1 MTTRPGSGPPP
12 SDAAPAGPVPPAL
25 PSLPVD
31 EVARAAARS
40 RSTGPWSLAH
50 LKACWFTLLAV
61 GVVVV
66 IVAAA
71 AAGGTAASGAAVG
84 VGIVGAFFTASTVV
98 IAAVGA
104 RHPKA
109 VMLTALGVYFVKIV
123 ALGAVIVLLP
133 PHGPIA
139 PRWMAIAV
147 AVGLVAWMAAHLRFV
162 ATAKIFY
169 VDPH

>member
-1 MTTRPGSGPPP
+1 MTKRSGNSVSS
-12 SDAAPAGPVPPAL
+12 SDSGGPVL
-25 PSLPVD
+25 PLD

-40 RSTGPWSLAH
+40 RSAGPWSVAH
-50 LKACWFTLLAV
+50 LKGCWLTL
-61 GVVVV
+61 
-66 IVAAA
+66 VAAGLVTAVVA
-71 AAGGTAASGAAVG
+71 ALVSGGRAAVG
-84 VGIVGAFFTASTVV
+84 VGVGSAIVGVFFTVSTVI

-104 RHPKA
+104 RHPGA
-109 VMLTALGVYFVKIV
+109 VLVTALGVYLVKIV

-133 PHGPIA
+133 ADGPIS

-147 AVGLVAWMAAHLRFV
+147 AVGLVAWMAAHLRYV